1 MPQRPPISRDPA
13 VAGGRGTGTIGTRAR
28 LSAGRAVVPV
38 VYAAVVGAASLL
50 AAGAPVLVLA
60 AVTTASYLFFLM
72 LWMRRFRP
80 ALSFVDPGL
89 LFQFVILLYSL
100 FPLIAIWFYDY
111 QFGRSG
117 DDRLAQI
124 VLDDDIISS
133 VWLCANLAMAG
144 FGASYLGLRSMK
156 LPTAPVA
163 TRAVLP
169 VLWIS
174 CAFSGLVLVVLYLL
188 RGGSSE
194 YLDEYLFYAD
204 LPRYLLQLLNINSG
218 LFQAAVFGLF
228 ICYFRTR
235 PALAVTIGAFVC
247 LFFLATTQ
255 ARGGV
260 VVFGAGMLIA
270 ADHFRR
276 RFSPIV
282 LAGAAVAGLSFF
294 LALGLLRAGEATISD
309 AAGRNEFM
317 ALFVTALDI
326 RQLYITGS
334 TLDMNANLLVS
345 DVLRLIPQQILPFEK
360 VDPATWYVSTFYPGI
375 AEAGGGLAFGLLAE
389 AVLGGGGAAALIRGL
404 TLGALVSISFNYLSA
419 RVSLW
424 RLIIYMWL
432 FTNLY
437 QCFRDTTFTLIGR
450 FVFQFGPA
458 VLVMMLLYQFIAPRG
473 ATAPGSREPG
483 VGRAR
488 SV

>member
-1 MPQRPPISRDPA
+1 
-13 VAGGRGTGTIGTRAR
+13 V
-28 LSAGRAVVPV
+28 
-38 VYAAVVGAASLL
+38 
-50 AAGAPVLVLA
+50 
-60 AVTTASYLFFLM
+60 
-72 LWMRRFRP
+72 
-80 ALSFVDPGL
+80 
-89 LFQFVILLYSL
+89 
-100 FPLIAIWFYDY
+100 
-111 QFGRSG
+111 
-117 DDRLAQI
+117 
-124 VLDDDIISS
+124 
-133 VWLCANLAMAG
+133 
-144 FGASYLGLRSMK
+144 
-156 LPTAPVA
+156 
-163 TRAVLP
+163 
-169 VLWIS
+169 
-174 CAFSGLVLVVLYLL
+174 
-188 RGGSSE
+188 
-194 YLDEYLFYAD
+194 
-204 LPRYLLQLLNINSG
+204 QLLNINTA
-218 LFQAAVFGLF
+218 LFQAAIFGLF

-235 PALAVTIGAFVC
+235 PALAVTIGVVVC

-255 ARGGV
+255 ARAAV
-260 VVFGAGMLIA
+260 VMIGAGMLIA

-276 RFSPIV
+276 RFSPSV
-282 LAGAAVAGLSFF
+282 LAGAAAAGLAFF
-294 LALGLLRAGEATISD
+294 LALGLFRGGGVTISD

-360 VDPATWYVSTFYPGI
+360 VDPATWYVSTFYPGV

-389 AVLGGGGAAALIRGL
+389 AVLGGGGVAALIRGL
-404 TLGALVSISFNYLSA
+404 ALGALVSVSFNYLSA
-419 RVSLW
+419 RASLW

-473 ATAPGSREPG
+473 AKAPGGREPG

-488 SV
+488 